1 MTGTGHFEAL
11 SFDGDWRPYQRAALA
26 AFEKDRQHNRRRTHI
41 VAPPGS
47 GKTLLGVELIRRV
60 GKRALVL
67 APNQGIQQQWPRAVA
82 HFTRTPADVAGADVL
97 KPIACL
103 SYQALC
109 QLEDPEI
116 VLGRLAHSRWAD
128 ERAAA
133 TGMTREEVE
142 REGEAFEGAAAER
155 RARELSKISAALK
168 REVARGE
175 HAGVELRDLL
185 SETARQRVQTLA
197 KLGVGVVLLD
207 ECHHLASLWGY
218 VVRAVLGELPKDAHV
233 IGLTATPPVSLP
245 VAEAELYDALLGP
258 VDFTVP
264 TPAVV
269 RDGHLAP
276 YQELAWLTEPLTVE
290 RDWLAEHDTRFRE
303 LITTLHDDIEFPAWV
318 LSRMR
323 DRRRS
328 ADDDAELSWAEFQ
341 KRSPKL
347 ARAGIRF
354 LLSGDL
360 QPPTGA
366 PRGEAYR
373 QPPDLD
379 DWLVLLEDYAL
390 RCLAPQGSREAS
402 ARYDAIAAALRELGF
417 QLTRQGVRRGTS
429 EVDRLLTGS
438 QAKSL
443 GLVEVFNAEYE
454 ARGDALRGL
463 VLCDAEL
470 AAQRPDDA
478 LTGVLDPAAGTARHA
493 LLAIAADDRTALMRP
508 LLVSG
513 RGLRCAP
520 QDAQVLLDAL
530 VAAAEERFTLPEW
543 EGEPDG
549 LLISL
554 RSSGAEWMPRAWVEL
569 ATKLLSEG
577 TTRVLVGTRAL
588 LGEGWNCP
596 PLNVLVDMTVATT
609 GVSVQQMR
617 GRSLRLDPADP
628 EKVASNWDV
637 VCVAPD
643 LTRGSADYERFVR
656 KHLHLFAPAEDGEVE
671 AGPSHVHP
679 ELGPFAPPPIERFHA
694 LNTELVARATDRAA
708 ARERWQIGT
717 PYRGVEL
724 PTLLVRSTRGSH
736 APPPEL
742 AEPKRQLSL
751 SQRVPVATGL
761 GGAVGFAALGVAT
774 GTTALLGGLALAPA
788 GLAWAAVRLREAKKR
803 LPLVLPLD
811 AAARAVADAYRELGE
826 MSDQAAAS
834 LRIEP
839 RASGYLRCELSAA
852 SPDEGKRF
860 AAALDELVSISDAP
874 RYLVSR
880 PLADPRRGA
889 IALLGRVLTRRAPFD
904 ERLHPVPA
912 DLARRKERAEAFAR
926 AWRRHV
932 GPGRLVFT
940 QRSEEGR
947 ELRAEA
953 ASSDGGYET
962 MVRDVW
968 V

>member
-1 MTGTGHFEAL
+1 
-11 SFDGDWRPYQRAALA
+11 
-26 AFEKDRQHNRRRTHI
+26 
-41 VAPPGS
+41 
-47 GKTLLGVELIRRV
+47 
-60 GKRALVL
+60 
-67 APNQGIQQQWPRAVA
+67 
-82 HFTRTPADVAGADVL
+82 
-97 KPIACL
+97 
-103 SYQALC
+103 
-109 QLEDPEI
+109 
-116 VLGRLAHSRWAD
+116 
-128 ERAAA
+128 
-133 TGMTREEVE
+133 
-142 REGEAFEGAAAER
+142 
-155 RARELSKISAALK
+155 
-168 REVARGE
+168 
-175 HAGVELRDLL
+175 
-185 SETARQRVQTLA
+185 
-197 KLGVGVVLLD
+197 
-207 ECHHLASLWGY
+207 
-218 VVRAVLGELPKDAHV
+218 V

-245 VAEAELYDALLGP
+245 AAEAELYDALLGP

-303 LITTLHDDIEFPAWV
+303 LITTLHDTDFPEWV
-318 LSRMR
+318 LNRLR

-328 ADDDAELSWAEFQ
+328 ANDDAELSWAEFQ
-341 KRSPKL
+341 KRSPRL
-347 ARAGIRF
+347 ARAGVRF
-354 LLSGDL
+354 LLSAEM

-373 QPPDLD
+373 QHPDLE

-417 QLTRQGVRRGTS
+417 QLTRQGIRRGTS

-443 GLVEVFNAEYE
+443 GLVEVLSAEFD

-478 LTGVLDPAAGTARHA
+478 LTGVLDPAAGTARHV
-493 LLAIAADDRTALMRP
+493 LLAVAADERTALMRP

-520 QDAQVLLDAL
+520 ADAEVLLEGL
-530 VAAAEERFTLPEW
+530 REAAEDRFTLPEW
-543 EGEPDG
+543 EAEPDG

-569 ATKLLSEG
+569 ATKLLAEG

-679 ELGPFAPPPIERFHA
+679 EFGPFAPPPTDRFHA

-724 PTLLVRSTRGSH
+724 PTLLVRRARGDGT
-736 APPPEL
+736 APPPTASPRPPE
-742 AEPKRQLSL
+742 L
-751 SQRVPVATGL
+751 SQRVPLAAGF
-761 GGAVGFAALGVAT
+761 GGAAAFGALGLAT
-774 GTTALLGGLALAPA
+774 GTVALLGGLALAPA
-788 GLAWAAVRLREAKKR
+788 GLAWAAARLRSAKKR
-803 LPLVLPLD
+803 MPIVLPLE
-811 AAARAVADAYRELGE
+811 ASARAVIDAYRELGE
-826 MSDQAAAS
+826 MTDQAAGS
-834 LRIEP
+834 LRLEP

-852 SPDEGKRF
+852 TPEEGKKF
-860 AAALDELVSISDAP
+860 SAALDELVSVSDAP

-880 PLADPRRGA
+880 PLADPRRGPT
-889 IALLGRVLTRRAPFD
+889 ALLGRVLLRRPPFD

-912 DLARRKERAEAFAR
+912 DLARRKERAEAFSR

-940 QRSEEGR
+940 QRTEEGR

-962 MVRDVW
+962 LIRDVW